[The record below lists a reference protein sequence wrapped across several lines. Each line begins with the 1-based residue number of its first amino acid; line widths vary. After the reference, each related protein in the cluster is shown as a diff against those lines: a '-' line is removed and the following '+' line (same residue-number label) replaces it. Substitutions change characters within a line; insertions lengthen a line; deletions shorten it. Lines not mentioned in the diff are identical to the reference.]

1 VAQPKQR
8 REGIGGE
15 MKETVR
21 QFWTYLVLL
30 FKKWIL
36 WLFIVLDVIGAI
48 VTLIFPQLNPPL
60 PIYWG
65 LALIG
70 LFVAGFQVYLDLIN
84 QMPDLRARL
93 EQVAHQAAEKFGY
106 WCFWGEKLRGTDD
119 QKLLFDWLVES
130 GADAVSR
137 NYTIL
142 CATISKLQEQGL
154 KVEFILE
161 PEFNELIRQH
171 DDRSKFR
178 TTAYS

>member
-1 VAQPKQR
+1 
-8 REGIGGE
+8 
-15 MKETVR
+15 MKETIR

-30 FKKWIL
+30 SKKWIL
-36 WLFIVLDVIGAI
+36 LLFLALDVIGALVSFI
-48 VTLIFPQLNPPL
+48 LPLVNLPQVNVPSLA
-60 PIYWG
+60 YG
-65 LALIG
+65 VSALIG
-70 LFVAGFQVYLDLIN
+70 LLVAGFQVYRDLIN

-93 EQVAHQAAEKFGY
+93 EQVAHQATEKFEY
-106 WCFWGEKLRGTDD
+106 WCLWGEKLRSIDD

-161 PEFNELIRQH
+161 PEFNELLRQH